1 MVRTVRR
8 RMATLLTIP
17 AVALGA
23 VAVAAPGSAVANA
36 PGPGSISGCWS
47 WDVEN
52 GCTQWAECYVYG
64 SHYTCF
70 VTENFHGF
78 VYTYTTSG

>member
-8 RMATLLTIP
+8 RMAALLTIP
-17 AVALGA
+17 ALALGA
-23 VAVAAPGSAVANA
+23 VAVAAPGTAVANA
-36 PGPGSISGCWS
+36 PGGISGCWS
-47 WDVEN
+47 WDIDN
-52 GCTQWAECYVYG
+52 GCTQWADCYVYG

-78 VYTYTTSG
+78 VYTYQTSG